1 MCGDLFHAGHVNL
14 LRQARALG
22 DELVVGVM
30 NDADMTAY
38 KRAPVM
44 TMAERIAVIAACRY
58 VDRVVPDAPTR
69 PTAAFLDG
77 LGVTLVCHGD
87 DYTAARS
94 KTITARFGRRTAWCC
109 CPIRQPFR
117 PRTSSRA
124 SEAPASSAIERRPG
138 HVPRAVAL
146 PCALSNEALFY
157 GAFTGAPLP
166 RRDPRL
172 GSPSTGGCFDHTS
185 KPGYSVLPL
194 MNRRGRAREISASHA
209 AFRRGAVA
217 IHEIDPPCDVGPCDR
232 RLRRRLRGAGV
243 PRTTRATAR
252 DDGASVGIH
261 HRRANGRTRSDRRL
275 GQTSQV
281 R

>member
-87 DYTAARS
+87 DYAA
-94 KTITARFGRRTAWCC
+94 A
-109 CPIRQPFR
+109 Q
-117 PRTSSRA
+117 
-124 SEAPASSAIERRPG
+124 IEDY
-138 HVPRAVAL
+138 
-146 PCALSNEALFY
+146 Y
-157 GAFTGAPLP
+157 GA
-166 RRDPRL
+166 
-172 GSPSTGGCFDHTS
+172 
-185 KPGYSVLPL
+185 
-194 MNRRGRAREISASHA
+194 I
-209 AFRRGAVA
+209 
-217 IHEIDPPCDVGPCDR
+217 
-232 RLRRRLRGAGV
+232 
-243 PRTTRATAR
+243 RATHRLVLLPYTPTVSTSDIIAR
-252 DDGASVGIH
+252 IRGPRFQRH
-261 HRRANGRTRSDRRL
+261 
-275 GQTSQV
+275 
-281 R
+281 